1 MKAYEIQEFGV
12 ENLKLVERPQP
23 EPGHDEVLIK
33 LRAWSINFRDLLV
46 VKGHYNPKMPLPRIP
61 FSDGVGEVAAVGA
74 GVTRVKVGDRVAG
87 AFMPKWIAGEPDAL
101 AAGSA
106 LGGEIDGLLAEYAV
120 LGEQGVV
127 HVPGHLSD
135 EEAATLPCAGVTA
148 WNALVE
154 QKQVKA
160 GESVLLLGTGGVSLF
175 ALQFAQLHGARII
188 ITSSSDEKL
197 ERARAMGAHETI
209 NYKTT
214 PDWEKKVLE
223 LTGRQ
228 GVDHVVEVGGVGT
241 LPKSTRAVRLGGH
254 IALIG
259 VLAGG
264 KDFNPMLVLMKGINL
279 GGIYVGSRAMFESMN
294 QAISLHQAKPVVD
307 KVFGFDE
314 VPAALKHMES
324 GAHFGKIA
332 ISAG

>member
-1 MKAYEIQEFGV
+1 MKAYAIEEFGV
-12 ENLKLVERPQP
+12 QNLKQVERPQP
-23 EPGHDEVLIK
+23 EPGHGEVLIK
-33 LRAWSINFRDLLV
+33 LKAWSINYRDLLV

-61 FSDGVGEVAAVGA
+61 FSDGVGEVVAVGE
-74 GVTRVKVGDRVAG
+74 GVTRAKVGDRVAG
-87 AFMPKWIAGEPDAL
+87 AFMQKWIAGDPGE
-101 AAGSA
+101 AGARSA
-106 LGGEIDGLLAEYAV
+106 LGGEIDGLAAEYAV
-120 LGEQGVV
+120 LNEEGVV
-127 HVPGHLSD
+127 HPPEHLSD

-148 WNALVE
+148 WNALVD

-160 GESVLLLGTGGVSLF
+160 GETVLLLGTGGVSLF
-175 ALQFAQLHGARII
+175 GLMFAKLHGARII

-197 ERARAMGAHETI
+197 DRARQLGAHETI

-228 GVDHVVEVGGVGT
+228 GVDHVVEVGGAGT
-241 LPKSTRAVRLGGH
+241 LAKSTRAVRLGGH

-264 KDFNPMLVLMKGINL
+264 SDFNPMLVLMKGILL
-279 GGIYVGSRAMFESMN
+279 GGIYVGSRSMFESMN
-294 QAISLHQAKPVVD
+294 QAIALHEAKPVID

-314 VPAALKHMES
+314 VPAALEYMES

>member
-1 MKAYEIQEFGV
+1 MKAYEIQEFGL
-12 ENLKLVERPQP
+12 ENLKQVERPQP
-23 EPGHDEVLIK
+23 EPGHTEVLIK

-61 FSDGVGEVAAVGA
+61 FSDGVGEVVGVGD
-74 GVTRVKVGDRVAG
+74 GVSRAKVGDRVAG
-87 AFMPKWIAGEPDAL
+87 AFMPKWISGEADAQG
-101 AAGSA
+101 AGSA
-106 LGGEIDGLLAEYAV
+106 LGGEVDGLLAEYAV
-120 LGEQGVV
+120 LDEQGIV
-127 HVPGHLSD
+127 HPPEHLSD

-175 ALQFAQLHGARII
+175 ALQFAKMHGARII

-197 ERARAMGAHETI
+197 ERARQLGAHETI

-228 GVDHVVEVGGVGT
+228 GVDHIVEVGGAGT
-241 LPKSTRAVRLGGH
+241 LKKSARAVRLGGH

-264 KDFNPMLVLMKGINL
+264 SDFNPMPVLMKGVIL

-294 QAISLHQAKPVVD
+294 RAIALHQAQPVVD
-307 KVFGFDE
+307 KTFGFDE

-324 GAHFGKIA
+324 GAHFGKIT